1 MHFSRLRLSGFK
13 SFVDPTELHI
23 EPGLTGVVGP
33 NGCGKSNLLEAI
45 RWVMGENRV
54 KSLRGTGMD
63 DVIFAGTDK
72 RPARNMSEVT
82 LVLDNLERNAPD
94 GYNDHDMIEVTRRL
108 ERESGS
114 AYRINGADMR
124 AKDVQ
129 LLFADAATGAHSPAL
144 VSQGRI
150 GALINAKPQDRRKVL
165 EEAAGISGLHSRRKE
180 AEQRLKGAETNL
192 TRLQDVVQQMEG
204 QISSLKRQAKQALR
218 YRSISDDVRRAEASL
233 LYIKWKESAEEV
245 VRLES
250 NLREA
255 ESAVAEITKV
265 VAKLTTEQTDLAL
278 ALPDLRVAD
287 AECAAKLQ
295 RLTIERDNLNH
306 EEQRRKNLAVEL
318 TARLAQIAEDLSRE
332 QDIAKDS
339 GDAVDR
345 LNLEKERLETAR
357 DAEKQS
363 NIDAKETLE
372 ASSRAASSAEEE
384 FDKMAQSTAAVR
396 ARKES
401 LESDV
406 LAVERRVLILS
417 SERERLA
424 RELEQLGASDKSVQ
438 ALAQAEKNV
447 SSLELQLK
455 TSSEAVSACE
465 QASQKSRQ
473 ALSAVEATLSE
484 RRGSLKALTS
494 EVQGLQDLL
503 ATEETSAHQPLSK
516 DLRADVG
523 FEKAVGAALGDDVEA
538 NSDIEAA
545 RHWQALK
552 AYNKTPDWPDG
563 VKPLSE
569 IVKAPKALGR
579 RIAHIGVLMSDELD
593 GAVFADQLKAG
604 MRLVNRAGTVWRW
617 DGYVVGA
624 GAPSQAAI
632 RLEQR
637 NRLDEL
643 EAKLE
648 TAEKDA
654 LESETAVASCQAAAT
669 MARDSESASRSAR
682 SEAEQQ
688 LATARHDLVSAE
700 QEVSQ
705 RATRANAIKEAD
717 GRLAGE
723 ASEAAARLEKIQAD
737 IKDLPETSKL
747 ETELVVQREKVEALR
762 SDLSQARAAYDSLR
776 REAEA
781 RSDRLIAISTEHG
794 AWQLRVTSAEK
805 HIKELNTRDVETKQ
819 QITALTSGPDNLEE
833 KRSALL
839 EHLVV
844 AEKERAV
851 TSDALSIAEAS
862 LATKEKEMREA
873 QAKQQGLRENQIR
886 LDAGVEAASTRR
898 KDIAA
903 QVGERFSCPPTHV
916 LEKVG
921 IESSDD
927 LAALS
932 VVEAKLEQLKRE
944 RDRMG
949 PVNLRAEE
957 ELNEIDEQ
965 LGHLVSERVD
975 LVEAIARLR
984 GAINSLNKE
993 GRERLLTA
1001 FVEVNRHFG
1010 ELFRSLFG
1018 GGEAHLKLTESD
1030 DPLEA
1035 GLEIFASPPGKKMQS
1050 LSLLSGG
1057 EQALTATSL
1066 IFGVF
1071 ITNPAP
1077 LCVLDEVDAPLDDAN
1092 VERFCDL
1099 LDEMLKKTKT
1109 RFLIVTHNAVTM
1121 ARMNR
1126 LFGVTMSERG
1136 VSQLVSVDLEQAE
1149 ELRDAS

>member
-54 KSLRGTGMD
+54 KSLRGAGMD
-63 DVIFAGTDK
+63 DVIFSGTDK
-72 RPARNMSEVT
+72 RPPRNMSEVT

-94 GYNDHDMIEVTRRL
+94 GHNDQDMIEVTRRI

-114 AYRINGADMR
+114 AYRINGSDVR

-150 GALINAKPQDRRKVL
+150 SALISAKPQDRRQVL

-180 AEQRLKGAETNL
+180 AEQRLRGAETNL
-192 TRLQDVVQQMEG
+192 TRLQDVVQQMES
-204 QISSLKRQAKQALR
+204 QISSLKRQAKQAIR
-218 YRSISDDVRRAEASL
+218 YRSISDDVRRAEASQ
-233 LYIKWKESAEEV
+233 LYIKWRECAEEV
-245 VRLES
+245 VRLEAK
-250 NLREA
+250 LREA
-255 ESAVAEITKV
+255 ESAVADITIV
-265 VAKLTTEQTDLAL
+265 VARLTTEQTDLAL
-278 ALPDLRVAD
+278 NLPELRTAD

-295 RLTIERDNLNH
+295 RLTIERDNLNN
-306 EEQRRKNLAVEL
+306 EEQRRKDLAVEL
-318 TARLAQIAEDLSRE
+318 TARLKQIAEDLSRE

-339 GDAVDR
+339 GAAVDR
-345 LNLEKERLETAR
+345 LNLEKARLEAAR

-363 NIDAKETLE
+363 NIDAKEILE
-372 ASSRAASSAEEE
+372 TTSRAASSAEEE
-384 FDKMAQSTAAVR
+384 FDRMAQSTAAAR

-447 SSLELQLK
+447 AALELQLT
-455 TSSEAVSACE
+455 TSGEAVNACE
-465 QASQKSRQ
+465 EASQKARQ
-473 ALSAVEATLSE
+473 VLGSVEATLSE
-484 RRGSLKALTS
+484 RRGALKALSS
-494 EVQGLQDLL
+494 EVQGLSDLL
-503 ATEETSAHQPLSK
+503 ATEDTSANQPLSK
-516 DLRADVG
+516 DLRAEAG

-538 NSDIEAA
+538 NIDVEEA
-545 RHWQALK
+545 RHWQILE
-552 AYNKTPDWPDG
+552 AYGKSPAWPEG

-569 IVKAPKALGR
+569 IVKAPKALSR
-579 RIAHIGVLMSDELD
+579 RIAYIGVIMSDDVD
-593 GAVFADQLKAG
+593 GSVLAAQLKAG
-604 MRLVNRAGTVWRW
+604 MRLVNRTGSVWRW
-617 DGYVVGA
+617 DGYVVSQ

-637 NRLDEL
+637 NRLEEL
-643 EAKLE
+643 EAILE
-648 TAEKDA
+648 KAEKAAFDA
-654 LESETAVASCQAAAT
+654 EAAVTAAGDAAAMARESEA
-669 MARDSESASRSAR
+669 ASRSAR
-682 SEAEQQ
+682 DEAERQ
-688 LATARHDLVSAE
+688 LAAARRDLVSAE

-717 GRLAGE
+717 GRLASE
-723 ASEAAARLEKIQAD
+723 ASEAQARLDKIKAD
-737 IKDLPETSKL
+737 IDALPETDKL
-747 ETELVVQREKVEALR
+747 EAELTTQRQNVEHLR
-762 SDLSQARAAYDSLR
+762 SELSQARAAYDSLR

-805 HIKELNTRDVETKQ
+805 HIKALDVRGIETEQ
-819 QITALTSGPDNLEE
+819 QIKALTSGPDNLEE
-833 KRSALL
+833 KRASLL
-839 EHLVV
+839 DYLE
-844 AEKERAV
+844 AASSERV
-851 TSDALSIAEAS
+851 LTSDALAVAETA
-862 LATKEKEMREA
+862 LVGKEKEMREA
-873 QAKQQGLRENQIR
+873 QAKQQELRENQIR
-886 LDAGVEAASTRR
+886 LDAGVEAASMRR

-903 QVGERFSCPPTHV
+903 QVGERFSCPPSHV

-921 IESSDD
+921 IESADD
-927 LAALS
+927 LAALN
-932 VVEAKLEQLKRE
+932 VVENKLEQLKRE

-949 PVNLRAEE
+949 PVNLRADE
-957 ELNEIDEQ
+957 ELNEITEQ
-965 LGHLVSERVD
+965 LDHLLSERAD
-975 LVEAIARLR
+975 LVEAISRLR

-993 GRERLLTA
+993 GRERLLSA
-1001 FVEVNRHFG
+1001 FTEVNRHFG

-1077 LCVLDEVDAPLDDAN
+1077 ICVLDEVDAPLDDAN

-1099 LDEMLKKTKT
+1099 LDEMRRKTNT

-1121 ARMNR
+1121 ARMSR

-1149 ELRDAS
+1149 ELRDAG